1 MLTILKSPPLVAL
14 LDNPIRFSLQTDNHV
29 EEMGSNIFFTIEFTG
44 TGFEDDWIEL
54 SWNGRVIRFVC
65 KPVPDGSGNQVHDN
79 STYDMLSE
87 WVEKLAGS
95 LRANY
100 YLSADFEISFS
111 GNTLRLEARELGDQ
125 YAVSF
130 DSSWTSADKPV
141 SGISGSNQILRPFF
155 KAGVQVILKVSEHW
169 VMVGEDRQP
178 VDSVGRV
185 IFDIHR
191 LFADQVFSS
200 FRFPEPVSPL
210 MVARPEACREYRI
223 RYFEQYGPELEVQ
236 VVSESDS
243 FYVLSGGV
251 SRIQEA
257 IYNRLG
263 TSYCEKLGYN
273 GYFLSWQP
281 DNKPITRYQTEKLF
295 YLLQEPVSRL
305 ILRRAYFFTNGTGN
319 HSEPVSSIEDPVEKQ
334 VYELTITPFV
344 QNVPGWESD
353 LLDYFQVWMED
364 DEMNR
369 ISEIRTYRMDYRNI
383 ENDRLFLFRNSLGG
397 YDTFRVTGEQEDSL
411 EYERVSVDLEPGE
424 NFSERDHRLSIHT
437 ITESRQ
443 FKANTGWITPENSA
457 WIRDFFLS
465 RQVYR
470 ILAGKLVP
478 IVITTTQ
485 VVHRKDRREL
495 YSMDFEYRY
504 SCSNE
509 QYTREITGAVMNED
523 FNEDFANQ

>member
-14 LDNPIRFSLQTDNHV
+14 LDNPIRFSMQTDNHV
-29 EEMGSNIFFTIEFTG
+29 EEIGSNIVFTIEFTG

-65 KPVPDGSGNQVHDN
+65 KPEPDGSGSQVHDN
-79 STYDMLSE
+79 STFDMLSE
-87 WVEKLAGS
+87 WVEKLAAS

-100 YLSADFEISFS
+100 YLSADFDITFS

-155 KAGVQVILKVSEHW
+155 KVGVQVILNVGEHW
-169 VMVGEDRQP
+169 VVVGEDRQP

-185 IFDIHR
+185 TFDIHR

-210 MVARPEACREYRI
+210 MVARPEACRQYRI

-236 VVSESDS
+236 VVTESDS
-243 FYVLSGGV
+243 FYLLSGGV

-263 TSYCEKLGYN
+263 TSFWDKLGYN
-273 GYFLSWQP
+273 GYFLTWQP
-281 DNKPITRYQTEKLF
+281 DNKPITRYQTEKLY

-305 ILRRAYFFTNGTGN
+305 ILRRAYYFTNGTGN
-319 HSEPVSSIEDPVEKQ
+319 HSEPVASIEEPLAKQ
-334 VYELTITPFV
+334 VYELTITPYV
-344 QNVPGWESD
+344 QNVPGSETD
-353 LLDYFQVWMED
+353 LLEYFQIWMED

-369 ISEIRTYRMDYRNI
+369 ISEIRTYRMDYRNV

-397 YDTFRVTGEQEDSL
+397 YDTFRTTGEQEDSL
-411 EYERVSVDLEPGE
+411 EYERVSVNLEPGE
-424 NFSERDHRLSIHT
+424 NFSERDHRLSIHA

-465 RQVYR
+465 RQVFR

-478 IVITTTQ
+478 IVITATQ
-485 VVHRKDRREL
+485 MVHRRDRREL